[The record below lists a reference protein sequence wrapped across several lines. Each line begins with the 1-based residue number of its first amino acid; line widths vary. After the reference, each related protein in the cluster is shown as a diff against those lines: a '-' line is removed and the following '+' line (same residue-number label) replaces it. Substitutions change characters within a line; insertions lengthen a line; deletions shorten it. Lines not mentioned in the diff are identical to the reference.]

1 MKEKKNK
8 KTIASEISQV
18 TNELSFEE
26 NKCVKDILRT
36 KVKETQVIF
45 PKIEKDKKKI
55 NFPII
60 NHQIEINDST
70 PVPKEEN
77 KKINYFRNTF
87 TGSIYP
93 HFQKKVL
100 TIHDFIN

>member
-1 MKEKKNK
+1 MSGLYIVLVVVTAIILVAVTIIAYKKSSTHAYVSWVVK
-8 KTIASEISQV
+8 KHPKQLAVLLGHPSASV
-18 TNELSFEE
+18 NDLSF
-26 NKCVKDILRT
+26 T
-36 KVKETQVIF
+36 
-45 PKIEKDKKKI
+45 
-55 NFPII
+55 
-60 NHQIEINDST
+60 
-70 PVPKEEN
+70 KEEN